1 MGLRMAVPGN
11 MRARLAMLAAT
22 GFGGILVLAPVF
34 APAAGTSLP
43 ACANTDLVPRVAD
56 LQVTQGAPGY
66 ARLARGKDTIVR
78 AYLATPNTCTVAR
91 TQSITPV
98 SATLDVT
105 NGAALPAL
113 SISGLTGN
121 LGSNPLAYSTSDP
134 SFVLPAAYLTPVS
147 TGSFTLTVTLHLI
160 YTRTGAANQTLNVP
174 PKTVAVD
181 RKTNALRILVVPM
194 VDPSSTNVQWSSDA
208 QSSFQNTMTN
218 VDRALPL
225 PTGTGDLS
233 LAATGGIRYVISGG
247 PLDVKSLNLYKTL
260 NGVTKFCANSANWS
274 TSQVTSGGYAGHT
287 LKGDLLQQLA
297 DYNRLNNP
305 PADMVLGVIDGKIAF
320 KSSDGVTGGCD
331 DGRAAT
337 PTSGQPGQV
346 AWVRITNPTTDTPAN
361 YPSPV
366 PMEIL
371 HTLGIVRP
379 SVSPTYHSTAVEADG
394 GSTVATDDHGYNLLQ
409 QKPISA
415 AAGALGLNDHSLMN
429 YNTTSIPYTKDNT
442 LLEPRDWADAL
453 CDFGG
458 VDSATPTPYA
468 SCSETQAVGTSL
480 GVGANAGDLK
490 DMFQISGTING
501 SVVTVTKSQT
511 EKSDAESG
519 IGADSSLLH
528 LLECAGDCG
537 TAANIRKNVPLAL
550 LGDEGHTHDTPG
562 GEVDPAST
570 PNGFDAVL
578 QLAPGVD
585 QIALTLGTTT
595 VYSAAAT
602 APAPSVTSV
611 DPQPIQ
617 PGTVLGSF
625 ATPGANGRGIAF
637 DGTYLYTTNDG
648 TSTTLYK
655 FSTSGSLVA
664 SIDTTKRIGS
674 LAYNPTSSMLYAG
687 NYTGNGELYTVDRTS
702 GATTTLP
709 WAFDAG
715 TDGPTCFGKYIDGL
729 EVIPGGNF
737 AIGGDR
743 CRTVFIK
750 NPADGTTV
758 SSFTTGDDR
767 SGITT
772 DGAQGLWVAVHAL
785 EGVQTTLE
793 HVDLQG
799 HVDSSI
805 DLGAYF
811 AEDLAYDATTFAPH
825 CAVWANSID
834 TPPSVEAFEV
844 PCSGR
849 VDTAAVEFQATD
861 AKFGSAYF
869 TCGDP
874 NDINTEKF
882 PIATGLKPED
892 TSAAVQ
898 TFLFYYTLNLSCG
911 TGSPK
916 VIVTAGNGWLE
927 TPLTDT
933 GAQITV
939 APTSKEP
946 VPAIAAPLEGS
957 SYRLTDKIHFAG
969 TGEDAEDGDLTGD
982 SLRWTEGTTSR
993 GMGNSFDVAASTLG
1007 AGFHTITLTATD
1019 SNGHAVSTSVTIHI
1033 SADTTPPVLTL
1044 SQTPNG
1050 TTPWWKGP
1058 STTVTE
1064 GVSASDNAPGDSGL
1078 ASISCAV
1085 DFPVVSTVVSNPT
1098 TLTITGDGVHVVSC
1112 TATDN
1117 AGNQTTKNDLVFVDL
1132 TPPTL
1137 NPTVSPNP
1145 VTFGGAATAKAN
1157 ATDATSLVASQSC
1170 GSINTSILGQNQTVS
1185 CSATD
1190 NAGNS
1195 ATATAT
1201 YAVQYASSGICIDA
1215 PGRLVLQPVNSDGSS
1230 VFKKGNSVPVRF
1242 RVCDAAGKSIGTAG
1256 VVLATSS
1263 LAFHPPA
1270 ASFGC
1275 ATPPT
1280 SSNATPLFCKTLAPV
1295 GAVDEAVVSTASDTS
1310 FRWDPST
1317 RQWVFNMATSTLTA
1331 GRQLQYYIPLND
1343 GTYIFFVFA
1352 VK

>member
-1 MGLRMAVPGN
+1 V
-11 MRARLAMLAAT
+11 
-22 GFGGILVLAPVF
+22 
-34 APAAGTSLP
+34 
-43 ACANTDLVPRVAD
+43 
-56 LQVTQGAPGY
+56 QG
-66 ARLARGKDTIVR
+66 
-78 AYLATPNTCTVAR
+78 
-91 TQSITPV
+91 
-98 SATLDVT
+98 
-105 NGAALPAL
+105 
-113 SISGLTGN
+113 
-121 LGSNPLAYSTSDP
+121 
-134 SFVLPAAYLTPVS
+134 
-147 TGSFTLTVTLHLI
+147 
-160 YTRTGAANQTLNVP
+160 
-174 PKTVAVD
+174 
-181 RKTNALRILVVPM
+181 
-194 VDPSSTNVQWSSDA
+194 
-208 QSSFQNTMTN
+208 
-218 VDRALPL
+218 
-225 PTGTGDLS
+225 
-233 LAATGGIRYVISGG
+233 
-247 PLDVKSLNLYKTL
+247 
-260 NGVTKFCANSANWS
+260 
-274 TSQVTSGGYAGHT
+274 
-287 LKGDLLQQLA
+287 
-297 DYNRLNNP
+297 
-305 PADMVLGVIDGKIAF
+305 
-320 KSSDGVTGGCD
+320 
-331 DGRAAT
+331 
-337 PTSGQPGQV
+337 
-346 AWVRITNPTTDTPAN
+346 
-361 YPSPV
+361 
-366 PMEIL
+366 
-371 HTLGIVRP
+371 
-379 SVSPTYHSTAVEADG
+379 
-394 GSTVATDDHGYNLLQ
+394 
-409 QKPISA
+409 
-415 AAGALGLNDHSLMN
+415 
-429 YNTTSIPYTKDNT
+429 
-442 LLEPRDWADAL
+442 
-453 CDFGG
+453 
-458 VDSATPTPYA
+458 
-468 SCSETQAVGTSL
+468 
-480 GVGANAGDLK
+480 
-490 DMFQISGTING
+490 
-501 SVVTVTKSQT
+501 
-511 EKSDAESG
+511 
-519 IGADSSLLH
+519 
-528 LLECAGDCG
+528 
-537 TAANIRKNVPLAL
+537 
-550 LGDEGHTHDTPG
+550 
-562 GEVDPAST
+562 
-570 PNGFDAVL
+570 
-578 QLAPGVD
+578 D
-585 QIALTLGTTT
+585 QIG
-595 VYSAAAT
+595 
-602 APAPSVTSV
+602 
-611 DPQPIQ
+611 DPIQ
-617 PGTVLGSF
+617 LG
-625 ATPGANGRGIAF
+625 N
-637 DGTYLYTTNDG
+637 
-648 TSTTLYK
+648 
-655 FSTSGSLVA
+655 
-664 SIDTTKRIGS
+664 
-674 LAYNPTSSMLYAG
+674 
-687 NYTGNGELYTVDRTS
+687 
-702 GATTTLP
+702 
-709 WAFDAG
+709 
-715 TDGPTCFGKYIDGL
+715 
-729 EVIPGGNF
+729 
-737 AIGGDR
+737 
-743 CRTVFIK
+743 
-750 NPADGTTV
+750 
-758 SSFTTGDDR
+758 
-767 SGITT
+767 
-772 DGAQGLWVAVHAL
+772 
-785 EGVQTTLE
+785 
-793 HVDLQG
+793 
-799 HVDSSI
+799 
-805 DLGAYF
+805 YF
-811 AEDLAYDATTFAPH
+811 AEDLAYDDTSFAPS
-825 CAVWANSID
+825 CVVWTNEAD
-834 TPPSVEAFEV
+834 VTPPNVRAVTV
-844 PCSGR
+844 PCGGR
-849 VDTAAVEFQATD
+849 DGAQAVEFQATD

-874 NDINTEKF
+874 SDINAEKF